1 MIELDRISEE
11 KSENYGTSEGLAATN
26 TTTGGFTVKRVIL
39 FVVLGLVAVGFSYGQ
54 DWDNPEV
61 LERLDLDEEEVERIR
76 EIFERTEREIREA
89 RLEIDVLRAQLRK
102 ILFEEQVNMREVE
115 RMLRQSLDWELKER
129 MAQIRR
135 QVELRE
141 LLGDAKYA
149 RMSQVLERRRLLQ
162 QEQER
167 RSREEAERTERGRE

>member
-1 MIELDRISEE
+1 VRRLMLFFVM
-11 KSENYGTSEGLAATN
+11 GL
-26 TTTGGFTVKRVIL
+26 L
-39 FVVLGLVAVGFSYGQ
+39 AVGFSDAQ

-61 LERLDLDEEEVERIR
+61 LKRLDLDEQQVEKIR
-76 EIFERTEREIREA
+76 GIFEETEKDIRRS

-102 ILFEEQVNMREVE
+102 LLFEEQVNMREVE
-115 RMLRQSLDWELKER
+115 QMLRQSLEWELKER

-149 RMSQVLERRRLLQ
+149 RMSQAMEKRRSM
-162 QEQER
+162 QEQQER
-167 RSREEAERTERGRE
+167 RSREEAEKPDRRP